1 MSIAM
6 NFANG
11 YENVKVSAYN
21 SRWSTEEV
29 VDFINMEAA
38 SCKMEFLESNID
50 YMEEGDEF
58 YDDEV
63 DFIFFSADK
72 RKWMRVTVDKKD
84 ENYDFWT
91 EMGKNRV
98 EIEGFTISATGGT
111 WDKVLKVEKVKSG
124 N

>member
-21 SRWSTEEV
+21 SRWNAEEV
-29 VDFINMEAA
+29 VDFINMEAT

-50 YMEEGDEF
+50 YMEQGDEF

-63 DFIFFSADK
+63 DFIFFNADK
-72 RKWMRVTVDKKD
+72 CKWMRVTVDKDD

-91 EMGKNRV
+91 EMGKNKV
-98 EIEGFTISATGGT
+98 EIEGFAISAAGGT
-111 WDKVLKVEKVKSG
+111 YDKVLKVEKVKSG

>member
-98 EIEGFTISATGGT
+98 R
-111 WDKVLKVEKVKSG
+111 D
-124 N
+124 

>member
-1 MSIAM
+1 MGTAM

-11 YENVKVSAYN
+11 YENVKVSAYS
-21 SRWSTEEV
+21 SRWSAEEV
-29 VDFINMEAA
+29 VDFINKEAT
-38 SCKMEFLESNID
+38 SCKMDFLESNID

-72 RKWMRVTVDKKD
+72 RMWMRVTIDKED

-91 EMGKNRV
+91 EMGKNEV
-98 EIEGFTISATGGT
+98 EIEGFVISETGGT
-111 WDKVLKVEKVKSG
+111 YDKVLQVEKIKVG

>member
-1 MSIAM
+1 MSTAM

-11 YENVKVSAYN
+11 YENVKVSAYS
-21 SRWSTEEV
+21 SRWSAEEV
-29 VDFINMEAA
+29 VDFINKEAT

-63 DFIFFSADK
+63 DFIFFNADK
-72 RKWMRVTVDKKD
+72 SKWMRVTIDKDD

-91 EMGKNRV
+91 EKGKNKV
-98 EIEGFTISATGGT
+98 EIEGFAISAAGGT
-111 WDKVLKVEKVKSG
+111 YDKVLQVEKIKVG

>member
-1 MSIAM
+1 MNTAM

-11 YENVKVSAYN
+11 YENVKVSACS
-21 SRWSTEEV
+21 SRWCAEEV
-29 VDFINMEAA
+29 VDFINKEAA

-63 DFIFFSADK
+63 DFIFFSTDK
-72 RKWMRVTVDKKD
+72 RKWMRVTIDKED
-84 ENYDFWT
+84 GNYDFWT
-91 EMGKNRV
+91 EMGKNEV
-98 EIEGFTISATGGT
+98 EIEGFAISETGGT
-111 WDKVLKVEKVKSG
+111 YDKVLRVEKIKVG

>member
-63 DFIFFSADK
+63 DFIFFSVDK
-72 RKWMRVTVDKKD
+72 RKWMRATVDKKD

-91 EMGKNRV
+91 KMGKMGAEV
-98 EIEGFTISATGGT
+98 EGFSISEAGGT
-111 WDKVLKVEKVKSG
+111 YDKVLKVEKIKVG

>member
-21 SRWSTEEV
+21 SRWNAEEV
-29 VDFINMEAA
+29 VDFINMEAT

-63 DFIFFSADK
+63 DFIFFNADK
-72 RKWMRVTVDKKD
+72 SKWV
-84 ENYDFWT
+84 
-91 EMGKNRV
+91 
-98 EIEGFTISATGGT
+98 A
-111 WDKVLKVEKVKSG
+111 
-124 N
+124 